1 MIVIEFE
8 QTELNS
14 FNECFENTNNK
25 DIVTTKKLNG
35 DEILFQSILTISGAV
50 IPFIIQFFLNQ
61 RKKNKKIK
69 IIKKGIEFTFD
80 SEKDLKKFLK
90 DYLKK

>member
-1 MIVIEFE
+1 MVVIEFE
-8 QTELNS
+8 QNELSS
-14 FNECFENTNNK
+14 FKECFENTNDK

-35 DEILFQSILTISGAV
+35 DEILFQSILVISGAI
-50 IPFIIQFFLNQ
+50 IPFIIQFFINQ
-61 RKKNKKIK
+61 KKKNKKIK

-90 DYLKK
+90 NYLKK